1 MIGSV
6 SNYTSYTSTSSTTT
20 QNARSQQLQK
30 ELFAKLDSNGDG
42 AVDQDELKS
51 ALSQKSD
58 DGLLVNLSKQFGDLD
73 SDASGSL
80 SAEEMTAMAPPSPP
94 PHDQAPDTDLADALI
109 SALDTDGDGAISGD
123 ELSSGLTSAGS
134 SADSN
139 EIFSALD
146 KNKDG
151 TVSQDELTASLTPPP
166 PPPPQINSDELFSQL
181 DADGDG
187 SVTATELNSALQT
200 SNNSTA
206 TTSTD
211 TSAALLKVLDSDS
224 SGGVSSDELKAAL
237 QAGRERPEEEQT
249 ASTQSTTE
257 ALNRMIANLSKQYS
271 LEKTASVGKYLN
283 VAT

>member
-6 SNYTSYTSTSSTTT
+6 SNYTSYTSTSSTST

-73 SDASGSL
+73 SDDSGSL
-80 SAEEMTAMAPPSPP
+80 SAEEMTAMAPPSPN
-94 PHDQAPDTDLADALI
+94 DQAPDTDLADALI
-109 SALDTDGDGAISGD
+109 SALDSDGDGAISSD

-134 SADSN
+134 TADSN
-139 EIFSALD
+139 ELFSALD

-166 PPPPQINSDELFSQL
+166 PPPPHINSDELFSQL
-181 DADGDG
+181 DADSDG
-187 SVTATELNSALQT
+187 SVTATELSSAVQT
-200 SNNSTA
+200 SNSTSS
-206 TTSTD
+206 TSTD

-224 SGGVSSDELKAAL
+224 SGGVSSDELKAVL
-237 QAGRERPEEEQT
+237 QAGRERPDEEQT

-271 LEKTASVGKYLN
+271 LDSAAPVGKYLN

>member
-6 SNYTSYTSTSSTTT
+6 SNYTSYTSTSSSA

-73 SDASGSL
+73 SDDSG
-80 SAEEMTAMAPPSPP
+80 SAEEMTAMAPPPP
-94 PHDQAPDTDLADALI
+94 PQDQAPNTDLADALI
-109 SALDTDGDGAISGD
+109 SALDTDGDGAISSD
-123 ELSSGLTSAGS
+123 ELSTGLTSAGS

-139 EIFSALD
+139 QIFSALD

-151 TVSQDELTASLTPPP
+151 TVSQDELSASLTPPP
-166 PPPPQINSDELFSQL
+166 PPPQQVSSDELFSQL

-187 SVTATELNSALQT
+187 NISATELSSALQT
-200 SNNSTA
+200 SDNTS

-211 TSAALLKVLDSDS
+211 TSAVLLKVLDSDS

-237 QAGRERPEEEQT
+237 QAGRERPPEEQT
-249 ASTQSTTE
+249 ASTQTTSE

-271 LEKTASVGKYLN
+271 LDNAAPVGKYLN

>member
-6 SNYTSYTSTSSTTT
+6 SNYTSYTSTSSTT

-30 ELFAKLDSNGDG
+30 QLFAKLDSNGDG

-80 SAEEMTAMAPPSPP
+80 SIEEMTAMAPPPP
-94 PHDQAPDTDLADALI
+94 PQDQAPNTDLADALI
-109 SALDTDGDGAISGD
+109 SALDADGDGAISSD

-139 EIFSALD
+139 QIFSALD

-151 TVSQDELTASLTPPP
+151 TVSQEELTASLTPPP
-166 PPPPQINSDELFSQL
+166 PPPPQISSDELFSQL

-187 SVTATELNSALQT
+187 SISATELSSALQT
-200 SNNSTA
+200 SDNSSTN
-206 TTSTD
+206 STD

-237 QAGRERPEEEQT
+237 QAGREHPPEDQT
-249 ASTQSTTE
+249 TSTQTTSE

-271 LEKTASVGKYLN
+271 LDNAASVGKYLN

>member
-6 SNYTSYTSTSSTTT
+6 SNYTSYTSTSSTST
-20 QNARSQQLQK
+20 QNAHSQQLQK
-30 ELFAKLDSNGDG
+30 ELFAKLDNNGDG

-51 ALSQKSD
+51 ALSQKND
-58 DGLLVNLSKQFGDLD
+58 DGLLVKLSKQFGDLD

-80 SAEEMTAMAPPSPP
+80 SAEELTAMAPPPP

-109 SALDTDGDGAISGD
+109 SALDSDGDGAIS
-123 ELSSGLTSAGS
+123 
-134 SADSN
+134 
-139 EIFSALD
+139 
-146 KNKDG
+146 
-151 TVSQDELTASLTPPP
+151 
-166 PPPPQINSDELFSQL
+166 SDELFSQL

-187 SVTATELNSALQT
+187 SVTSTELGSALQASDSAT
-200 SNNSTA
+200 S

-237 QAGRERPEEEQT
+237 QAGRERPDEEQT

>member
-6 SNYTSYTSTSSTTT
+6 SNYTSYTSTSSTAT
-20 QNARSQQLQK
+20 QNSRSQQLQK

-73 SDASGSL
+73 SDDSGSL
-80 SAEEMTAMAPPSPP
+80 SAEEMTAMAPPPP
-94 PHDQAPDTDLADALI
+94 PQDQAPNTDLADALI
-109 SALDTDGDGAISGD
+109 SALDIDGDGAISSD

-134 SADSN
+134 TADSN
-139 EIFSALD
+139 ELFSALD

-166 PPPPQINSDELFSQL
+166 PPPQINSDELFNQL

-187 SVTATELNSALQT
+187 SVTATELSSALQT
-200 SNNSTA
+200 SDSATS

-237 QAGRERPEEEQT
+237 QAGRERPDEEQT

-271 LEKTASVGKYLN
+271 LENTASVGKYLN

>member
-1 MIGSV
+1 MISSV
-6 SNYTSYTSTSSTTT
+6 SNYTSYTSTSSTT

-30 ELFAKLDSNGDG
+30 QLFAKLDSNGDG

-73 SDASGSL
+73 SDDSGSL
-80 SAEEMTAMAPPSPP
+80 SAEEMTAMAPPPP
-94 PHDQAPDTDLADALI
+94 PQDQAPNTDLADALI
-109 SALDTDGDGAISGD
+109 SALDADGDGAISSD
-123 ELSSGLTSAGS
+123 ELRNGLTSAGS

-139 EIFSALD
+139 QIFSALD

-166 PPPPQINSDELFSQL
+166 PPPPQQASSNELFSQL

-187 SVTATELNSALQT
+187 SISETELSSALQ
-200 SNNSTA
+200 SSDSA
-206 TTSTD
+206 STTSTD

-237 QAGRERPEEEQT
+237 QAAREGPPEDQT
-249 ASTQSTTE
+249 TSTQTTSE

-271 LEKTASVGKYLN
+271 LDNAAPVGKYLN

>member
-6 SNYTSYTSTSSTTT
+6 SNYTSYTSTSSTT

-30 ELFAKLDSNGDG
+30 QLFAKLDSNGDG

-73 SDASGSL
+73 SDDSGSL
-80 SAEEMTAMAPPSPP
+80 SAEEMTAMAPPPP
-94 PHDQAPDTDLADALI
+94 PQDQAPNTDLADALI
-109 SALDTDGDGAISGD
+109 SALDTDGDGAISSD
-123 ELSSGLTSAGS
+123 ELSTGLTSAGS

-139 EIFSALD
+139 QIFSALD

-151 TVSQDELTASLTPPP
+151 TVSQDELSSSLTPPP
-166 PPPPQINSDELFSQL
+166 PPPQQASSDELFSQL

-187 SVTATELNSALQT
+187 NISATELSSALQT
-200 SNNSTA
+200 SDNTS

-237 QAGRERPEEEQT
+237 QAGRERPPEEQT
-249 ASTQSTTE
+249 ASTQTTSE

-271 LEKTASVGKYLN
+271 LDNAAPVGKYLN

>member
-6 SNYTSYTSTSSTTT
+6 SNYTSYTSTSSTST

-51 ALSQKSD
+51 AVSQTSN

-73 SDASGSL
+73 SDDSGSL
-80 SAEEMTAMAPPSPP
+80 SAEEMAAMAPPPP
-94 PHDQAPDTDLADALI
+94 PPQDQAPNTDLADALI
-109 SALDTDGDGAISGD
+109 SALDTNGDGAISSD
-123 ELSSGLTSAGS
+123 ELS
-134 SADSN
+134 
-139 EIFSALD
+139 
-146 KNKDG
+146 
-151 TVSQDELTASLTPPP
+151 
-166 PPPPQINSDELFSQL
+166 
-181 DADGDG
+181 
-187 SVTATELNSALQT
+187 SALQT
-200 SNNSTA
+200 SDSTS
-206 TTSTD
+206 TSNTD
-211 TSAALLKVLDSDS
+211 TSAALLKALDSDS

-237 QAGRERPEEEQT
+237 ETGRERPDEEQT

-271 LEKTASVGKYLN
+271 LDSAAPVGKYLN

>member
-6 SNYTSYTSTSSTTT
+6 SNYTSYTSTSSTST

-58 DGLLVNLSKQFGDLD
+58 DGLLANLSKQFGDLD

-80 SAEEMTAMAPPSPP
+80 SAEEMTAMAPPPPP

-109 SALDTDGDGAISGD
+109 STLDSDGDGAISSD
-123 ELSSGLTSAGS
+123 ELSSGLTRAGS
-134 SADSN
+134 TADSN
-139 EIFSALD
+139 ELFSALD

-166 PPPPQINSDELFSQL
+166 PPPPQIDSDELFSQL

-187 SVTATELNSALQT
+187 SVTATELSSAVQT
-200 SNNSTA
+200 SDSATST
-206 TTSTD
+206 TD

>member
-6 SNYTSYTSTSSTTT
+6 SNYTSYTSTSSTT

-80 SAEEMTAMAPPSPP
+80 SAEEMTAMAPPPP
-94 PHDQAPDTDLADALI
+94 PQDQAPNTDLADALI
-109 SALDTDGDGAISGD
+109 SALDADGDGAIRRN
-123 ELSSGLTSAGS
+123 GLTSAGS

-139 EIFSALD
+139 QIFSALD

-166 PPPPQINSDELFSQL
+166 PPPPQQASSDELFSQL

-187 SVTATELNSALQT
+187 SISETELSSALQ
-200 SNNSTA
+200 SSDSA
-206 TTSTD
+206 SPISTD

-237 QAGRERPEEEQT
+237 QAGRERPPEEQT
-249 ASTQSTTE
+249 TSTQTTSE

-271 LEKTASVGKYLN
+271 LDNAAPVGKYLN

>member
-6 SNYTSYTSTSSTTT
+6 SNYTSYTSTSSTT

-30 ELFAKLDSNGDG
+30 QLFAKLDSNGDG
-42 AVDQDELKS
+42 AVNQDELKS

-80 SAEEMTAMAPPSPP
+80 SAEEMTAMAPPPP
-94 PHDQAPDTDLADALI
+94 PQDQAPNTDLADALI
-109 SALDTDGDGAISGD
+109 SA
-123 ELSSGLTSAGS
+123 
-134 SADSN
+134 
-139 EIFSALD
+139 F
-146 KNKDG
+146 
-151 TVSQDELTASLTPPP
+151 
-166 PPPPQINSDELFSQL
+166 

-187 SVTATELNSALQT
+187 SISTTELSSALQPSDNT
-200 SNNSTA
+200 S

-237 QAGRERPEEEQT
+237 QEGRDHPPEEQT
-249 ASTQSTTE
+249 TSTQTTSE

-271 LEKTASVGKYLN
+271 LDNAASVGKYLN

>member
-6 SNYTSYTSTSSTTT
+6 SNYTSYTSTSSTAT
-20 QNARSQQLQK
+20 QNARSTQLQK

-80 SAEEMTAMAPPSPP
+80 SAEEMTAMAPPPP
-94 PHDQAPDTDLADALI
+94 PQDQAPNTDLADALI
-109 SALDTDGDGAISGD
+109 SALDADGDGAISSD
-123 ELSSGLTSAGS
+123 EMSNGLTSAGS

-139 EIFSALD
+139 QIFSALD

-151 TVSQDELTASLTPPP
+151 TVSQDELTASLTPPS
-166 PPPPQINSDELFSQL
+166 PPPQQASSDELFSQL

-187 SVTATELNSALQT
+187 SISETELSSALQT
-200 SNNSTA
+200 SDNTSTN
-206 TTSTD
+206 TTD

-237 QAGRERPEEEQT
+237 QAGRERPPEDQT
-249 ASTQSTTE
+249 PSTPTTSE

-271 LEKTASVGKYLN
+271 LDNAAPVGKYLN

>member
-6 SNYTSYTSTSSTTT
+6 SNYTSYTSTSSTT

-80 SAEEMTAMAPPSPP
+80 SAEEMTAMAPPPP
-94 PHDQAPDTDLADALI
+94 PQDQAPNTDLADALI
-109 SALDTDGDGAISGD
+109 SALDADGDGAISSD
-123 ELSSGLTSAGS
+123 ELSNGLTSAGS

-139 EIFSALD
+139 QIFSALD

-166 PPPPQINSDELFSQL
+166 PPPPQISSDELFSQL

-187 SVTATELNSALQT
+187 SISETELSSALQSSDST
-200 SNNSTA
+200 STS
-206 TTSTD
+206 STD

-237 QAGRERPEEEQT
+237 QAGRERPPEEQT
-249 ASTQSTTE
+249 ASTQTTSE

-271 LEKTASVGKYLN
+271 LDNAAPVGKYLN

>member
-6 SNYTSYTSTSSTTT
+6 SNYTSYTSTSSTT

-73 SDASGSL
+73 SDDSGSL
-80 SAEEMTAMAPPSPP
+80 SAEEMTAMAPPPP
-94 PHDQAPDTDLADALI
+94 PQDQAPNTDLADALI
-109 SALDTDGDGAISGD
+109 SALDTDGDGAISSD
-123 ELSSGLTSAGS
+123 ELSTGLTSAGS

-139 EIFSALD
+139 QIFSALD

-151 TVSQDELTASLTPPP
+151 TVSQDELSASLTPPP
-166 PPPPQINSDELFSQL
+166 PPPQQASSDELFSQL

-187 SVTATELNSALQT
+187 SISATELSSALQT
-200 SNNSTA
+200 SDNTS

-237 QAGRERPEEEQT
+237 QAGRERPPEEQT
-249 ASTQSTTE
+249 ASTQTTSE

-271 LEKTASVGKYLN
+271 LDNAAPVGKYLN

>member
-1 MIGSV
+1 MISSV
-6 SNYTSYTSTSSTTT
+6 SNYTSYTSTSSTST

-30 ELFAKLDSNGDG
+30 QLFAKLDSNGDG
-42 AVDQDELKS
+42 AVDQDELNS

-73 SDASGSL
+73 SDASGGL
-80 SAEEMTAMAPPSPP
+80 SAEEMSAMAPPPP
-94 PHDQAPDTDLADALI
+94 LQDQAPNTDLADALI
-109 SALDTDGDGAISGD
+109 SALDTDGDGVISSE
-123 ELSSGLTSAGS
+123 ELSNGLTSAGS

-139 EIFSALD
+139 QIFSALD

-166 PPPPQINSDELFSQL
+166 PPPPQHASSDELFSQL

-187 SVTATELNSALQT
+187 SISASELSSALQSSDSTST
-200 SNNSTA
+200 SN
-206 TTSTD
+206 TD

-224 SGGVSSDELKAAL
+224 SGDVSSDELKAAL
-237 QAGRERPEEEQT
+237 QAGRERPHAQQD
-249 ASTQSTTE
+249 ASTQTTSE

-271 LEKTASVGKYLN
+271 LDNAAPVGKYLN

>member
-6 SNYTSYTSTSSTTT
+6 SNYTSYTSTSSTT

-73 SDASGSL
+73 SDDTGSL
-80 SAEEMTAMAPPSPP
+80 SAEEMTAMAPPPP
-94 PHDQAPDTDLADALI
+94 PQDQAPNTDLADALI
-109 SALDTDGDGAISGD
+109 SALDTDGDGAISSD
-123 ELSSGLTSAGS
+123 ELSTGLTSAGS

-139 EIFSALD
+139 QIFSALD

-166 PPPPQINSDELFSQL
+166 PPPPQQASSDALFSQL

-187 SVTATELNSALQT
+187 SISATELSSALQT
-200 SNNSTA
+200 SDNTS

-211 TSAALLKVLDSDS
+211 TSAALLKLLDSDS

-237 QAGRERPEEEQT
+237 QTGRERPPEEQT
-249 ASTQSTTE
+249 ASTQTTSE

-271 LEKTASVGKYLN
+271 LDNAAPVGKYLN

>member
-6 SNYTSYTSTSSTTT
+6 SNYTSYTSTSSTST

-30 ELFAKLDSNGDG
+30 QLFAKLDSNGDG

-73 SDASGSL
+73 SDDSGSL
-80 SAEEMTAMAPPSPP
+80 SAEEMTAMAPPPP
-94 PHDQAPDTDLADALI
+94 PQDQAPNTDLADALI
-109 SALDTDGDGAISGD
+109 SALDADGDGAISSD
-123 ELSSGLTSAGS
+123 ELRNGLTSAGS

-139 EIFSALD
+139 QIFSALD

-166 PPPPQINSDELFSQL
+166 PPPQQASSDELFSQL

-187 SVTATELNSALQT
+187 NISATELSSALQT
-200 SNNSTA
+200 SDSTS
-206 TTSTD
+206 TSSTD

-237 QAGRERPEEEQT
+237 QAGRERPPEEQT
-249 ASTQSTTE
+249 ASTQTTSE

-271 LEKTASVGKYLN
+271 LDNAAPVGKYLN

>member
-6 SNYTSYTSTSSTTT
+6 SNYTSYTSTSSTAT

-42 AVDQDELKS
+42 AVDQDELGS

-58 DGLLVNLSKQFGDLD
+58 DGLLVSLSQQFGDLD

-80 SAEEMTAMAPPSPP
+80 SAEEMTAMAPPPPP
-94 PHDQAPDTDLADALI
+94 PHDQAPNTDLADALI

-134 SADSN
+134 DADSG

-151 TVSQDELTASLTPPP
+151 VVSQDELAASLTPPP
-166 PPPPQINSDELFSQL
+166 PPPQQASGDELFSQL

-200 SNNSTA
+200 GASAS
-206 TTSTD
+206 SSDTD
-211 TSAALLKVLDSDS
+211 NAAALLKVLDSDS

-237 QAGRERPEEEQT
+237 QAGRERPNDEAT
-249 ASTQSTTE
+249 ADTRQSATE

-271 LEKTASVGKYLN
+271 LDNAAPVGKYLN
-283 VAT
+283 VST

>member
-6 SNYTSYTSTSSTTT
+6 SNYTSYTSTSSTST

-30 ELFAKLDSNGDG
+30 ELFAKLDSNSDG

-80 SAEEMTAMAPPSPP
+80 SAEEMTAMAPPPP

-109 SALDTDGDGAISGD
+109 SALDSDGDGAISSD

-134 SADSN
+134 TADSN
-139 EIFSALD
+139 ELFSALD

-166 PPPPQINSDELFSQL
+166 PPPPQISSDELFSRL

-187 SVTATELNSALQT
+187 SVTATELSSALQT
-200 SNNSTA
+200 SNSTSS
-206 TTSTD
+206 TSTD

-237 QAGRERPEEEQT
+237 QAGRERPDEEQT

>member
-6 SNYTSYTSTSSTTT
+6 SNYTSYTSTSST

-30 ELFAKLDSNGDG
+30 QLFAKLDSNGDG

-80 SAEEMTAMAPPSPP
+80 SAEEMTAMAPPPP
-94 PHDQAPDTDLADALI
+94 PQDQAPNTDLADALI
-109 SALDTDGDGAISGD
+109 SALDADGDGAISSD
-123 ELSSGLTSAGS
+123 ELRSGLTSAGS

-139 EIFSALD
+139 QIFSALD

-166 PPPPQINSDELFSQL
+166 PPPQQASSNELFSQL

-187 SVTATELNSALQT
+187 SISATELSSALQSSDSAST
-200 SNNSTA
+200 S
-206 TTSTD
+206 STD

-237 QAGRERPEEEQT
+237 QAGRERPPEEQT
-249 ASTQSTTE
+249 ASTQTTSE

-271 LEKTASVGKYLN
+271 LDNAAPVGKYLN

>member
-6 SNYTSYTSTSSTTT
+6 SNYTSYTSTSSTST

-30 ELFAKLDSNGDG
+30 ELFAKLDSNGDS
-42 AVDQDELKS
+42 AVDQDELQS

-80 SAEEMTAMAPPSPP
+80 SAEEMTAMAPPPP
-94 PHDQAPDTDLADALI
+94 PPRDQAPDTELADALI
-109 SALDTDGDGAISGD
+109 SALDTDGDG
-123 ELSSGLTSAGS
+123 
-134 SADSN
+134 
-139 EIFSALD
+139 
-146 KNKDG
+146 
-151 TVSQDELTASLTPPP
+151 
-166 PPPPQINSDELFSQL
+166 
-181 DADGDG
+181 
-187 SVTATELNSALQT
+187 SVTATELDSALQT

-237 QAGRERPEEEQT
+237 QAGRERPDEEQT